1 MTAVTKLKRW
11 LAKPPR
17 EQLAAVTYRLGR
29 ARDALVEHCYWLV
42 FDRPRRLKFAGAIA
56 PTDPHARAYEPSTGV
71 ALRRILHEAVKAHVS
86 VEHFVD
92 LGSGKGKI
100 CIYAAR
106 ERRFDSII
114 GVEFDAA
121 LVAIARANRARAGLD
136 GIRFLHEDARAFRLP
151 DGPCFVFMF
160 NPFDDSVINA
170 FLAINRDHF
179 TCHGSVIG
187 YVNDQYR
194 VALAQ
199 AGFEVLFRDQPSK
212 TSLHRFIRRDAK
224 A

>member
-1 MTAVTKLKRW
+1 MSGLAKLRRW
-11 LAKPPR
+11 LAKPAR
-17 EQLAAVTYRLGR
+17 EQRASVTYRLGC
-29 ARDALVEHCYWLV
+29 ARDALVEHWYWLV
-42 FDRPRRLKFAGAIA
+42 FERPRRLEFAGMIA

-71 ALRRILHEAVKAHVS
+71 VLRRILHEAVKAHVS

-106 ERRFDSII
+106 ERGFASIT

-121 LVAIARANRARAGLD
+121 LVAIAEANRARAGLD
-136 GIRFLHEDARAFRLP
+136 GIRFLHQDARTFRLP

-170 FLAINRDHF
+170 FLAANRDHF
-179 TCHGSVIG
+179 GRHRSVIG

-194 VALAQ
+194 VTLAQ

-212 TSLHRFIRRDAK
+212 TSLHRFILPVAL